1 MGGSASTRRAPVLD
15 IPPPRSLSPSPQLGH
30 VHTSPPPGDS
40 IGTSVPPSAPPPAG
54 ESADGHLEQ
63 AVPPPAPAYSARVLA
78 AIDAIA
84 AVVEFNRISLQ
95 ESYEAFDTD
104 EDDKLSFP
112 DLQTAVQ
119 TLGLEISSDAAYD
132 LYTALDPAGLGYI
145 QSDVWCD
152 TIRASGHAE
161 DVFRAR
167 GIDALSFPPHPY
179 ERRPTGSPEPQ
190 QGAEV
195 QELHAIPEEPAQ
207 SVTVGPPESLH
218 FPFSED
224 DARRSSAPEQ
234 AVEALTACSR
244 SDTADPVSAPLESC
258 SSQSYDADSHPH
270 LADSYH
276 NLGIIYETQ
285 GKYEEAL
292 ELHTKSLE
300 IRTRSSSSSSSSS
313 RKERSSPPQ
322 SMPCLSMPAGEIED
336 TSGKKVARV
345 EDGSGVF
352 EDKRGG
358 THELECVHAKQRFV
372 AKAMLADCQIAPDAE
387 SISQQTDCS
396 LSSKCNGGNAGP
408 ETNQEVAD
416 PKSAADE
423 CVSAQ
428 EWQILND
435 AKAAL
440 EDAQDS
446 IARLAVKS
454 SEDFYATSEGDIAG
468 SAGTSKVRVARAGQA
483 ASEACET
490 APRRFTRMAGI
501 TLRLGIDFSAVG
513 EIGSVCRADFEKDLC
528 QDLANA
534 SGVLLQSDFRIKSL
548 SPGSVIADVR
558 IMSTQAGPDPLDV
571 AAELEEQV
579 SDLNSPLRS
588 GSITRFVESIS
599 QIPIPMVAQ
608 VEHTLGTISNE
619 KIEAS
624 VRIFAEEDSRLLP
637 SDEPQVLALPT
648 APSAPVAADSCAEAE
663 NDASAVAQAS
673 AAMLTRPVP
682 VISNYAAGPD
692 GHSTEEEVQHG
703 IPSQSDLI
711 ETAPE
716 IVDTEQRQSVAL
728 SQFQL
733 DAGSASI
740 APVIPSEDTPNHEER
755 ISVSEPDK
763 QIKHDAVEREAEI
776 EPSRADSKYSA
787 TCKGTGPGYPESGH
801 QETVS
806 VTKQGPKQNFRHTL
820 RPLPKSSRS
829 KAKVTGPTHEF
840 PTKPEAL
847 YAEANDASDLQSSA
861 LGTQVKATH
870 DDKTPSAEKELLT
883 LRESHEMLLQ
893 RVRIL
898 EAALQS
904 QPTSVSIMSD
914 HNDLQRPL
922 QPSTADSVAL
932 SRGEFGTIRPPGADA
947 TELLELQVQFVQ
959 KLGGD
964 RDAQKT
970 PQLPLL
976 SDEYRSRMSA
986 TSTRHEASLTMQA
999 VHSDS
1004 ETLLSGKSS
1013 AKSTMPAES
1022 TGLIATRRNDW
1033 DAEIRRLQRL
1043 EVSGRP
1049 QSHIAANGHRQ
1060 EMGGMSPN
1068 SNGSI
1073 KTPRSV
1079 GSLPS
1084 RAPSEVPSVL
1094 CNNMEG
1100 RKKLGEAKQIVAT
1113 ASEVRKGQEDH
1124 RETLALRAERYRHAS
1139 PHRKNPDMD
1148 TTKADPPPSNSDT
1161 IADLKNSHSSP
1172 EVAPAWWEV
1181 KDREMEQKGTA
1192 GNRLLPWERD
1202 AACSERVSI
1211 CVKDASRP
1219 GSPKGQE
1226 KVEFLCWRVV

>member
-1 MGGSASTRRAPVLD
+1 MLD
-15 IPPPRSLSPSPQLGH
+15 NPPPRSLSPSPPIGH
-30 VHTSPPPGDS
+30 VHTSPPPGLGDS
-40 IGTSVPPSAPPPAG
+40 IGTSAPPSAPPPAG
-54 ESADGHLEQ
+54 ESADGYLQQ

-119 TLGLEISSDAAYD
+119 TLGLEISSDAVYD

-145 QSDVWCD
+145 RSDVWCD

-161 DVFRAR
+161 DVLRAR
-167 GIDALSFPPHPY
+167 GIEALSFPPHPN
-179 ERRPTGSPEPQ
+179 ERRPAGSLEPQ
-190 QGAEV
+190 QGAQV
-195 QELHAIPEEPAQ
+195 QELHAIPAQPAQ
-207 SVTVGPPESLH
+207 SVTVGPPESLY

-224 DARRSSAPEQ
+224 DARRSLAPEQ
-234 AVEALTACSR
+234 AVEVLTARSR
-244 SDTADPVSAPLESC
+244 SETADPVSAPLASC
-258 SSQSYDADSHPH
+258 LSQICDADSHPPNAN

-292 ELHTKSLE
+292 EMHTRSLE
-300 IRTRSSSSSSSSS
+300 IRTRSSSS
-313 RKERSSPPQ
+313 RGERSSPPQ
-322 SMPCLSMPAGEIED
+322 SMSCLSMPAGEIED
-336 TSGKKVARV
+336 TSGKQVARV
-345 EDGSGVF
+345 EDGSSV

-358 THELECVHAKQRFV
+358 TYQLEGVDAKQRLV
-372 AKAMLADCQIAPDAE
+372 AKAMLAGCQIAPDAE
-387 SISQQTDCS
+387 STTQQTDCS
-396 LSSKCNGGNAGP
+396 LSAQCNGSNADP

-416 PKSAADE
+416 PKSVADE
-423 CVSAQ
+423 CESAQ

-454 SEDFYATSEGDIAG
+454 NEDFYATSGGDIAG
-468 SAGTSKVRVARAGQA
+468 SAGTSKVLVARADQA
-483 ASEACET
+483 ASEACDT
-490 APRRFTRMAGI
+490 AQRRFTRMAGI

-548 SPGSVIADVR
+548 SPGSVIADVK
-558 IMSTQAGPDPLDV
+558 ILSTDAGPDPIDV
-571 AAELEEQV
+571 AAELEEQA

-608 VEHTLGTISNE
+608 VEHTLGTISSE

-692 GHSTEEEVQHG
+692 THSTEEEVRQG
-703 IPSQSDLI
+703 IPSQSDLV

-716 IVDTEQRQSVAL
+716 MDDTEQRQSVAL
-728 SQFQL
+728 SQLQL

-740 APVIPSEDTPNHEER
+740 APGIPSEDTPNHEER
-755 ISVSEPDK
+755 LSVFELNN

-840 PTKPEAL
+840 PTKPQAL
-847 YAEANDASDLQSSA
+847 YTEAKDASDLQSSA

-870 DDKTPSAEKELLT
+870 DDKIPSAEKELLT

-898 EAALQS
+898 EAALQNK
-904 QPTSVSIMSD
+904 PTSVSVISD
-914 HNDLQRPL
+914 HNDRQRQL
-922 QPSTADSVAL
+922 QPSTADGIAL
-932 SRGEFGTIRPPGADA
+932 SRGEFVRIRPPGADA
-947 TELLELQVQFVQ
+947 TELLEPQIQFVQ
-959 KLGGD
+959 KLSGD

-986 TSTRHEASLTMQA
+986 TSTRHEPSLTVQA

-1004 ETLLSGKSS
+1004 EALLGGKASGDSTLPAKSS
-1013 AKSTMPAES
+1013 
-1022 TGLIATRRNDW
+1022 GLIATRRNDW
-1033 DAEIRRLQRL
+1033 DDEMRRLQRL

-1060 EMGGMSPN
+1060 EMGGLSLN
-1068 SNGSI
+1068 SNFNI

-1084 RAPSEVPSVL
+1084 RAPSEVPSLL
-1094 CNNMEG
+1094 CSNMEG
-1100 RKKLGEAKQIVAT
+1100 GENLGEAKQIVAT
-1113 ASEVRKGQEDH
+1113 ASEVRKGQENH
-1124 RETLALRAERYRHAS
+1124 REILALRAERHRHAS
-1139 PHRKNPDMD
+1139 PHRMNPGMD
-1148 TTKADPPPSNSDT
+1148 TTKADPPQINSDS
-1161 IADLKNSHSSP
+1161 IADLKNSHSNP

-1181 KDREMEQKGTA
+1181 KDREIEQKGGAA
-1192 GNRLLPWERD
+1192 GKRLLPWERD

-1211 CVKDASRP
+1211 RVADASRS
-1219 GSPKGQE
+1219 GAPKGQE
-1226 KVEFLCWRVV
+1226 KVECLC

>member
-1 MGGSASTRRAPVLD
+1 MGGGASTRRAPVLD
-15 IPPPRSLSPSPQLGH
+15 NPPPRSLTPSPPIGH
-30 VHTSPPPGDS
+30 VHTSPPPGLGDS
-40 IGTSVPPSAPPPAG
+40 IGTSAPPSAPPPAG
-54 ESADGHLEQ
+54 ESADGYLQQ

-104 EDDKLSFP
+104 EDDKLSFS

-119 TLGLEISSDAAYD
+119 TLGLEISSDAVYD
-132 LYTALDPAGLGYI
+132 LYNALDPAGLGYI
-145 QSDVWCD
+145 RSDVWCD

-161 DVFRAR
+161 DVLRAR
-167 GIDALSFPPHPY
+167 GIEALSFPPHPN
-179 ERRPTGSPEPQ
+179 ERRPAGGLEPQ
-190 QGAEV
+190 QGAQV
-195 QELHAIPEEPAQ
+195 QELQAIPAEPAQ
-207 SVTVGPPESLH
+207 SVTVGPPESLY

-234 AVEALTACSR
+234 AVETLTARSR
-244 SDTADPVSAPLESC
+244 SETADPVSAPLASC
-258 SSQSYDADSHPH
+258 SSQICDADSHPPNNAH

-292 ELHTKSLE
+292 EMHTRSLE
-300 IRTRSSSSSSSSS
+300 IRTRSSSSSS
-313 RKERSSPPQ
+313 RGERPSPPQ
-322 SMPCLSMPAGEIED
+322 SMSCLSMPAGEIED
-336 TSGKKVARV
+336 TSGKQVARV
-345 EDGSGVF
+345 EDGSGF

-358 THELECVHAKQRFV
+358 TYQLEGVDANQRLV
-372 AKAMLADCQIAPDAE
+372 AKAMLSDCQIAPDAE
-387 SISQQTDCS
+387 STTQQADCS
-396 LSSKCNGGNAGP
+396 LSVQCNGSNADL

-416 PKSAADE
+416 PKSVADE
-423 CVSAQ
+423 CVPAQ

-454 SEDFYATSEGDIAG
+454 NEDFYATSGGDIAG
-468 SAGTSKVRVARAGQA
+468 SAGTSEVLVARADQA
-483 ASEACET
+483 ASEALDT
-490 APRRFTRMAGI
+490 AQRRFTRMAGI
-501 TLRLGIDFSAVG
+501 TVRLGIDFSAVG
-513 EIGSVCRADFEKDLC
+513 EIGSACRADFEKDLS

-534 SGVLLQSDFRIKSL
+534 SGVLLPSDFRIKSL
-548 SPGSVIADVR
+548 SPGSVIADVK
-558 IMSTQAGPDPLDV
+558 ILSTDAGPDPLDV
-571 AAELEEQV
+571 AAELEEQS

-608 VEHTLGTISNE
+608 VEHTLGTISSE

-637 SDEPQVLALPT
+637 TNEPQVLALPT
-648 APSAPVAADSCAEAE
+648 AHSAPIAADSCAEAE
-663 NDASAVAQAS
+663 NDASAVAHAS
-673 AAMLTRPVP
+673 AAVVTRTVP
-682 VISNYAAGPD
+682 VISNYAAGPYT
-692 GHSTEEEVQHG
+692 HSKEEEMQQG
-703 IPSQSDLI
+703 TPSQSDLV

-716 IVDTEQRQSVAL
+716 MDDIEQRQLVAL
-728 SQFQL
+728 SQLQL
-733 DAGSASI
+733 DAGSTSI
-740 APVIPSEDTPNHEER
+740 VPGIPSGDTPNHEER
-755 ISVSEPDK
+755 LSVFELDK

-776 EPSRADSKYSA
+776 EPSRASSHYSA
-787 TCKGTGPGYPESGH
+787 TCSGNGPGDPESGH

-806 VTKQGPKQNFRHTL
+806 VTKQGPKQNSRHTL

-840 PTKPEAL
+840 PTRPQAL
-847 YAEANDASDLQSSA
+847 YTEAKDASDLQSSA
-861 LGTQVKATH
+861 LGTQVNATH
-870 DDKTPSAEKELLT
+870 DDKIPSAEKELLT

-898 EAALQS
+898 EAALQNK
-904 QPTSVSIMSD
+904 PTSVSVISD
-914 HNDLQRPL
+914 HNNLQRQL
-922 QPSTADSVAL
+922 QPPTADSIAL
-932 SRGEFGTIRPPGADA
+932 SRGEFLRIRPPGADA
-947 TELLELQVQFVQ
+947 TELLEPQIQFVH
-959 KLGGD
+959 KLSGD

-986 TSTRHEASLTMQA
+986 TSTRHEPSLTVQA

-1004 ETLLSGKSS
+1004 EALLGGKASADSTLP
-1013 AKSTMPAES
+1013 AKS

-1033 DAEIRRLQRL
+1033 DDEMRRLQRL
-1043 EVSGRP
+1043 EGSGRA

-1060 EMGGMSPN
+1060 EMGGLSPN
-1068 SNGSI
+1068 SNFNI

-1084 RAPSEVPSVL
+1084 RAPSEVPSL
-1094 CNNMEG
+1094 LYSNMEG
-1100 RKKLGEAKQIVAT
+1100 GENLGEAKQIVAT
-1113 ASEVRKGQEDH
+1113 ASEVRKGQEHH
-1124 RETLALRAERYRHAS
+1124 REVLALRAERYRHAS
-1139 PHRKNPDMD
+1139 PHRKNPGMD
-1148 TTKADPPPSNSDT
+1148 TTKADPPQSNSDS
-1161 IADLKNSHSSP
+1161 IADLKNFHSNP

-1181 KDREMEQKGTA
+1181 KDREIEQKGGAA
-1192 GNRLLPWERD
+1192 GKRLLPWERD

-1211 CVKDASRP
+1211 RVADASRP
-1219 GSPKGQE
+1219 GAPKRQE
-1226 KVEFLCWRVV
+1226 KVECLC